1 MARLVSE
8 INVLFDL
15 VSGDDY
21 VALSDS
27 VVEFAD
33 CNRTKC
39 VTISIVN
46 DLELEKT
53 ETFTITLRRSPGLG
67 RSISLGTVEAEIQI
81 SDNDSQY
88 SSTLLQ
94 YFTYCL

>member
-1 MARLVSE
+1 MRNWYEL
-8 INVLFDL
+8 NTLFDL
-15 VSGDDY
+15 VSGADY

-27 VVEFAD
+27 EVEFAG

-53 ETFTITLRRSPGLG
+53 ETFTITLRRSSGLG
-67 RSISLGTVEAEIQI
+67 SSISLGTVEAEIQI
-81 SDNDSQY
+81 RDEDSQY
-88 SSTLLQ
+88 
-94 YFTYCL
+94 